1 MFLARSKGLGGQTAT
16 LGKGRK
22 DEVSLRDARSAF
34 AAPFDQTHPMTNIS
48 AEEAQRVMK
57 IIDWRSKI
65 DAIDTALLHL
75 LNLRT
80 ELALEVGR
88 LKADEGVA
96 LRVPAREQEILS
108 RMKSLNPGP
117 LAIDSI
123 AKIYQVILD
132 ESIRTQEQYG
142 LGSSAYPVAAKPVRK
157 RRR

>member
-1 MFLARSKGLGGQTAT
+1 VKCLAKTAAQGFDNGPRPPT
-16 LGKGRK
+16 G
-22 DEVSLRDARSAF
+22 DAAF
-34 AAPFDQTHPMTNIS
+34 FVIQANSGDVTS
-48 AEEAQRVMK
+48 MK

-88 LKADEGVA
+88 LKADEGVS

-142 LGSSAYPVAAKPVRK
+142 FGAATYSVPARPQQKGSRK
-157 RRR
+157 K